1 MKRLTFV
8 LAFGIAS
15 LFELGRAEAQQL
27 GTKGDAIF
35 GAERIFGIRGE
46 RYTID
51 YPAPVEN
58 TEIDTTAIGFGFSRA
73 QDFTYNIPRIAFDY
87 MIIDKLSIGGA
98 LLYSNLDVE
107 DEDGDDASIADF
119 EISPRVG
126 YLHMFGDVIGIWP
139 RGGLSYHST
148 SLEDTFHAT
157 TWALNIE
164 CMFPIVVRQHFGFL
178 VGFAFDQS
186 FIGEIDW
193 EDDPDTDL
201 MVRSI
206 GLQAGLF
213 GWL

>member
-1 MKRLTFV
+1 MKKDVCALAFVAAFGV
-8 LAFGIAS
+8 LAH
-15 LFELGRAEAQQL
+15 AEAQQL

-51 YPAPVEN
+51 NPAPVEN
-58 TEIDTTAIGFGFSRA
+58 TEIDTTSITFGFART
-73 QDFTYNIPRIAFDY
+73 QDLTYNIPRIAFDY

-148 SLEDTFHAT
+148 SLENSFHAT
-157 TWALNIE
+157 TIALNIE
-164 CMFPIVVRQHFGFL
+164 CMFPIVVRPHFGFL
-178 VGFAFDQS
+178 VGLAFDQS
-186 FIGEIDW
+186 LTGNV
-193 EDDPDTDL
+193 DPDDGPDMDL
-201 MVRSI
+201 MMRSI
-206 GLQAGLF
+206 GLQAGMF

>member
-1 MKRLTFV
+1 MKKDVCALAFVAAFGV
-8 LAFGIAS
+8 LAH
-15 LFELGRAEAQQL
+15 AEAQQL

-51 YPAPVEN
+51 NPAPVEN
-58 TEIDTTAIGFGFSRA
+58 TEIDTTSITFGFARTK
-73 QDFTYNIPRIAFDY
+73 DLTYNIPRIAFDY

-126 YLHMFGDVIGIWP
+126 YLHMFGDIIGIWP

-148 SLEDTFHAT
+148 SLENSFHAT
-157 TWALNIE
+157 TIALNIE
-164 CMFPIVVRQHFGFL
+164 CMFPIVVRPHFGFL
-178 VGFAFDQS
+178 VGLAFDQS
-186 FIGEIDW
+186 LTGNV
-193 EDDPDTDL
+193 DPDDGPDMDL
-201 MVRSI
+201 MMRSI
-206 GLQAGLF
+206 GLQAGMF

>member
-1 MKRLTFV
+1 MKKDVCALTFV
-8 LAFGIAS
+8 AAFGVLAH
-15 LFELGRAEAQQL
+15 AEAQQL

-51 YPAPVEN
+51 NPAPAED
-58 TEIDTTAIGFGFSRA
+58 TEIDTTSITFGFART

-148 SLEDTFHAT
+148 SLENSFHAT
-157 TWALNIE
+157 TFALNIE

-178 VGFAFDQS
+178 VGLAFDQS
-186 FIGEIDW
+186 LTGNV
-193 EDDPDTDL
+193 DPDDGPDMDL
-201 MVRSI
+201 MMRSI
-206 GLQAGLF
+206 GLQAGMF